1 MTKMDVIVHH
11 MHQIELVCCGACSSD
26 LSYSLFIS
34 EDVGRLQQGLTC
46 GLLCNTRGILMVR
59 EDVRITSLVP
69 SPLAQLPHVAYSTNS
84 AFVAHI
90 HLHNNAYI

>member
-11 MHQIELVCCGACSSD
+11 MHQIKFVCCGVCGSD

-34 EDVGRLQQGLTC
+34 EDVGRLQQGLKC

-59 EDVRITSLVP
+59 GGVVGGEM
-69 SPLAQLPHVAYSTNS
+69 
-84 AFVAHI
+84 
-90 HLHNNAYI
+90 